1 MLKIAKWLSWV
12 AAASALSGCVVV
24 PRGYWGYGH
33 GHGHGYDDH
42 GGSHRSDDGN
52 RGRGRGGDRWR

>member
-1 MLKIAKWLSWV
+1 MLKIAKWLTLL
-12 AAASALSGCVVV
+12 AAAAAMTGCVVV
-24 PRGYWGYGH
+24 PRGYYWGH

-42 GGSHRSDDGN
+42 GGNSRSDDGH